1 MLLFECYQYKPQ
13 LNLQFAIWRGNQWY
27 RRQMSGCFLRLGFL
41 YGHIYL
47 LNSSIMNQT
56 HHFTPF
62 SVSNKGRDIAE
73 LPTPQNGSERYSIF
87 GNFLVRPYVETVLL
101 TKLKWITFKAA
112 VAVYFHGVN
121 NTATTISFC
130 NADDHTAISSILAIT
145 CNFEQNR

>member
-1 MLLFECYQYKPQ
+1 
-13 LNLQFAIWRGNQWY
+13 
-27 RRQMSGCFLRLGFL
+27 
-41 YGHIYL
+41 
-47 LNSSIMNQT
+47 MNQT

-62 SVSNKGRDIAE
+62 SVSNKCRDIAE

-145 CNFEQNR
+145 CNFAQNR